1 MIEAIKKLF
10 TRDKSIEMKMLDI
23 IEKQQEF
30 IRTNINERVV
40 YLDKDMA
47 YSNVD
52 RFDEKKSN
60 DEDDEFEMPEDMT
73 PEMLAEYIEGKN
85 NQGEGEK

>member
-10 TRDKSIEMKMLDI
+10 TRDRSVELKMLDI

-30 IRTNINERVV
+30 IRTNINERIV

-47 YSNVD
+47 YTNVD
-52 RFDEKKSN
+52 RFDEKKPEE
-60 DEDDEFEMPEDMT
+60 DEEFEMPEDMT
-73 PEMLAEYIEGKN
+73 PEMLAEHIEGKN
-85 NQGEGEK
+85 NQWEGEK